1 MAENDASEMGTIH
14 CVSWD
19 PLSEKLVENSP
30 LRDPNLVAAFARY
43 EHLTIGELDTA
54 WDDINVAFRAWI
66 DAPENAAKPIQEAPQ
81 YWDRIAIGSL
91 QERRTW
97 WE

>member
-1 MAENDASEMGTIH
+1 MPNL
-14 CVSWD
+14 
-19 PLSEKLVENSP
+19 LSERLMAVSP
-30 LRDPNLVAAFARY
+30 LCNPQMIAAFARY
-43 EHLTIGELDTA
+43 ERLGIPELDHA
-54 WDDINVAFRAWI
+54 WEEVNVGFRHWVE
-66 DAPENAAKPIQEAPQ
+66 APENAGRPIQEAPQ

>member
-1 MAENDASEMGTIH
+1 MTSKL
-14 CVSWD
+14 
-19 PLSEKLVENSP
+19 LSERLMAVSP
-30 LRDPNLVAAFARY
+30 LRNPEMIAAFERY
-43 EHLTIGELDTA
+43 ERLGIPDLDRA
-54 WDDINVAFRAWI
+54 WDDVNDEFRHWVE
-66 DAPENAAKPIQEAPQ
+66 APENAGRAIQEAPQ

>member
-1 MAENDASEMGTIH
+1 VPVAL
-14 CVSWD
+14 
-19 PLSEKLVENSP
+19 LSQRLIAVSP
-30 LRDPNLVAAFARY
+30 LRNPEMIAAFERY
-43 EHLTIGELDTA
+43 ELLGIPELDA
-54 WDDINVAFRAWI
+54 EWERVNDSFRHWVE
-66 DAPENAAKPIQEAPQ
+66 APENAGRPIREAPQ

>member
-1 MAENDASEMGTIH
+1 MTSKL
-14 CVSWD
+14 
-19 PLSEKLVENSP
+19 LSERLMAVSP
-30 LRDPNLVAAFARY
+30 LRNPELIAAIERY
-43 EHLTIGELDTA
+43 ERLGIPELDQA
-54 WDDINVAFRAWI
+54 WLDVNDAFREWVE
-66 DAPENAAKPIQEAPQ
+66 APENVGRAIQEAPQ

>member
-1 MAENDASEMGTIH
+1 MTTSL
-14 CVSWD
+14 
-19 PLSEKLVENSP
+19 LSERLLAVSP
-30 LRDPNLVAAFARY
+30 LRNPEMIAAFERY
-43 EHLTIGELDTA
+43 ELLGIPELDAA
-54 WDDINVAFRAWI
+54 WERVNAAFRRWVEE
-66 DAPENAAKPIQEAPQ
+66 PENTMRPIREAPQ